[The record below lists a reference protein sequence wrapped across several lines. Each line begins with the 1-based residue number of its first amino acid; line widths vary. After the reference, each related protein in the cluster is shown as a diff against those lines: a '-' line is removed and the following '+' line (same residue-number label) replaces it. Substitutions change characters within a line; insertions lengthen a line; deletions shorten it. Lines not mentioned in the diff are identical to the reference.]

1 MALPS
6 FMTSGR
12 STVVVRIYSYQEKCP
27 NGTLQGLHFNSPVEF
42 SSLTQMLLLMEEM
55 LDRVNGPQ
63 RGESPSAIQKT
74 EAQPQFAVR
83 DARKPL
89 ATFQLSVLF
98 RQNASWQGT
107 LIWTDRMMD
116 SQFRS
121 VLELVRLMD
130 SALTADPE

>member
-55 LDRVNGPQ
+55 LDSVNGPQ
-63 RGESPSAIQKT
+63 RGESPRAFQKT
-74 EAQPQFAVR
+74 GREKASGNLPAQRALPAERKLAGNLDLDGQDDGFPIPQRAGAGSSDGQRADSRPGMRV
-83 DARKPL
+83 
-89 ATFQLSVLF
+89 SY
-98 RQNASWQGT
+98 
-107 LIWTDRMMD
+107 DR
-116 SQFRS
+116 
-121 VLELVRLMD
+121 
-130 SALTADPE
+130 

>member
-55 LDRVNGPQ
+55 LDSVNG
-63 RGESPSAIQKT
+63 
-74 EAQPQFAVR
+74 QPQFAVR

>member
-27 NGTLQGLHFNSPVEF
+27 NGTLLGLHFNSPVEF

-55 LDRVNGPQ
+55 LDSVNGPQ
-63 RGESPSAIQKT
+63 RGESPRAFQKT
-74 EAQPQFAVR
+74 EGQPQFAVR